1 MLSRILAAA
10 CVAAIFFAVPAT
22 AAELKPFQ
30 KEALEILIKALP
42 EEHKA
47 AARAQFEQILA
58 PMNEMQVAM
67 MVSAAQQ
74 AMAEDDTEEGAAGD
88 EDYSDTAEQVATPED
103 LAFNEKQYEP
113 VVHKLWQASRDCD
126 LYVEETLAD
135 NMSGETYAAWGLAWR
150 YDLPAMRL
158 GDLHTTPSTYENF
171 AMTFRGMAPQDG
183 RYTFDFSHVKTSCDR
198 AAIEAAVKAAYA
210 DYDKLGRAF
219 VPEVKA
225 AAEADDFSKADAIV
239 AKASAKVAMIV
250 KRLEQAV
257 AEHRPNG
264 SEALLQALMYGKRVQ

>member
-1 MLSRILAAA
+1 MLSRTFTAAL
-10 CVAAIFFAVPAT
+10 VAATLFAVPAL
-22 AAELKPFQ
+22 AVELKPYQ

-67 MVSAAQQ
+67 MVSAAEQ
-74 AMAEDDTEEGAAGD
+74 AMAEDAAEEDTAAD
-88 EDYSDTAEQVATPED
+88 EDYGDTEEQVATPED

-113 VVHKLWQASRDCD
+113 VVRKLWEASRDCD
-126 LYVEETLAD
+126 LYVEETLAN
-135 NMSGETYAAWGLAWR
+135 NMSGETYAAWGRAWR

-158 GDLHTTPSTYENF
+158 ADLHNAPSTYENF

-198 AAIEAAVKAAYA
+198 GAIEAAVKTAYA
-210 DYDKLGRAF
+210 DYDKLGKAF

-239 AKASAKVAMIV
+239 AKASAKVAVIV

-264 SEALLQALMYGKRVQ
+264 SEALLQALMYGKRVK

>member
-1 MLSRILAAA
+1 MLSRTFAAA
-10 CVAAIFFAVPAT
+10 LVAATLFAVPAL
-22 AAELKPFQ
+22 AVELKPYQ

-67 MVSAAQQ
+67 MVSAAEQ
-74 AMAEDDTEEGAAGD
+74 AMAEDAAEEDTAAD
-88 EDYSDTAEQVATPED
+88 EDYGDTEEQVATPED

-113 VVHKLWQASRDCD
+113 VVRKLWEASRDCD
-126 LYVEETLAD
+126 LYVEETLAN
-135 NMSGETYAAWGLAWR
+135 NMSGETYAAWGQAWR

-158 GDLHTTPSTYENF
+158 ADLRNAPSTYENF

-183 RYTFDFSHVKTSCDR
+183 RYAFDFSHVKTSCDR
-198 AAIEAAVKAAYA
+198 GAIEAAVKTAYA
-210 DYDKLGRAF
+210 DYDKLGKAF

-239 AKASAKVAMIV
+239 AKASAKVAVIV

-264 SEALLQALMYGKRVQ
+264 SEALLQALMYGKRVK